1 VTVSGNR
8 IGEGQ
13 SIIITVSLP
22 SPLSI
27 PITARYTVGGTAT
40 PGQDF
45 TLSGVPGQ
53 IVIPAGQTSASIT
66 LSALTDAA
74 IEKQEVVIVTFNE
87 GAKGKDF
94 AKVFIEKQKK
104 PKKGHGR

>member
-1 VTVSGNR
+1 VTVSNNR

-13 SIIITVSLP
+13 SVTITVSLP
-22 SPLSI
+22 SALST
-27 PITARYTVGGTAT
+27 PITARYTLGGSAT
-40 PGQDF
+40 LGQDF

-66 LSALTDAA
+66 LAALNDTAV
-74 IEKQEVVIVTFNE
+74 EKQEVVTLTFTG

-94 AKVFIEKQKK
+94 AKIFIEKQKK
-104 PKKGHGR
+104 AKKGHGH